1 MTRYWTAAALLSL
14 LLAMTA
20 HAEDEFKP
28 VDFCTDLSLV
38 ANQVMKARQQDRPM
52 SETLPMAKNRIK
64 SWGDKYGLEMDMDQ
78 AEEMAA
84 EMVMAAYEEM
94 ISTDAFKKQT
104 TTEFENA
111 SFKQCYEEVTSDSN
125 Q

>member
-14 LLAMTA
+14 LLEMTA
-20 HAEDEFKP
+20 HAEDELKP

-38 ANQVMKARQQDRPM
+38 ANQVMKARQPDRPM

-64 SWGDKYGLEMDMDQ
+64 SWGDKYGLEMDMDE

-94 ISTDAFKKQT
+94 ISTDSFKKQT

-111 SFKQCYEEVTSDSN
+111 FFKQCYEEATSDSK
-125 Q
+125 

>member
-20 HAEDEFKP
+20 HAEDELKP

-64 SWGDKYGLEMDMDQ
+64 SWGDKYGLEMDMDE
-78 AEEMAA
+78 AEQIAA
-84 EMVMAAYEEM
+84 EMVMTAYEKM

-111 SFKQCYEEVTSDSN
+111 FFKQCYEEATSDSN
-125 Q
+125 

>member
-20 HAEDEFKP
+20 HAEDELKP

-38 ANQVMKARQQDRPM
+38 ANQVMKARQKDRPM

-64 SWGDKYGLEMDMDQ
+64 SWGDKYGLEMDIDE
-78 AEEMAA
+78 AEAIAA

-94 ISTDAFKKQT
+94 ISTDPFKKQT

-111 SFKQCYEEVTSDSN
+111 FFKQCYEEATSDSN
-125 Q
+125 

>member
-20 HAEDEFKP
+20 HAEDELKP

-64 SWGDKYGLEMDMDQ
+64 SWGDKYGLEMDMDE

-94 ISTDAFKKQT
+94 ISSGDEFKQQR
-104 TTEFENA
+104 TTEFENTI
-111 SFKQCYEEVTSDSN
+111 FKECYEEATSDSN
-125 Q
+125 

>member
-1 MTRYWTAAALLSL
+1 
-14 LLAMTA
+14 MTA
-20 HAEDEFKP
+20 HAEDELKP

-64 SWGDKYGLEMDMDQ
+64 SWGDKYGLEMDMDE

-84 EMVMAAYEEM
+84 EMVM
-94 ISTDAFKKQT
+94 I
-104 TTEFENA
+104 A
-111 SFKQCYEEVTSDSN
+111 SRKFRVVLGH
-125 Q
+125 

>member
-20 HAEDEFKP
+20 HAEDELKP

-38 ANQVMKARQQDRPM
+38 ANQVMKARQRDRPM

-64 SWGDKYGLEMDMDQ
+64 SWGDKYGLEIDMDE

-84 EMVMAAYEEM
+84 EMVMAAYEKM

-111 SFKQCYEEVTSDSN
+111 FFKQCYEEATSDSN
-125 Q
+125 

>member
-20 HAEDEFKP
+20 HAEDELKP

-38 ANQVMKARQQDRPM
+38 ANQVMKARQRDRPM

-64 SWGDKYGLEMDMDQ
+64 SWGDKYGLEMDMDE

-94 ISTDAFKKQT
+94 ISTDPFKRQR

-111 SFKQCYEEVTSDSN
+111 FFKQCYEEATSDSN
-125 Q
+125 

>member
-1 MTRYWTAAALLSL
+1 
-14 LLAMTA
+14 MTA
-20 HAEDEFKP
+20 HAEDELKP

-38 ANQVMKARQQDRPM
+38 ANQVMKARQKDRPM

-64 SWGDKYGLEMDMDQ
+64 SWGDKYGREMDIDE
-78 AEEMAA
+78 AEAIAA

-94 ISTDAFKKQT
+94 ISTDPFKKQT

-111 SFKQCYEEVTSDSN
+111 FFKQCYEEATSDSN
-125 Q
+125 